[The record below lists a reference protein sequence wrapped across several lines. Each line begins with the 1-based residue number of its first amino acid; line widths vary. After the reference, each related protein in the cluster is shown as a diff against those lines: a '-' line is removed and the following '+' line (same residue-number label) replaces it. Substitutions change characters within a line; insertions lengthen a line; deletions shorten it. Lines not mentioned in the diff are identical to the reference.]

1 MEKFTAA
8 YEDFVSQTLAKL
20 DKDLKDGKLTM
31 AEYLQAVQS
40 VCGGPNPKAQ
50 ISGR

>member
-1 MEKFTAA
+1 MEKSTAA

-40 VCGGPNPKAQ
+40 VCGDSSDSAPQ
-50 ISGR
+50 